1 MLVTPSP
8 APSPELPLSLFPM
21 DLLGLGT
28 VEVVVEDCTGMALR
42 LHFIIFSIIVH
53 LCTFALTPMDLLG
66 LGKGDKL
73 QTGLHI
79 YRFTTESRLS
89 SATTEQWDA
98 PESHGGQPCEF
109 VACERMHQG
118 WA

>member
-28 VEVVVEDCTGMALR
+28 VEVVAKDCTGMAPR
-42 LHFIIFSIIVH
+42 LHFIIIIIH

-66 LGKGDKL
+66 LGNRDKL
-73 QTGLHI
+73 RTGLQI

-89 SATTEQWDA
+89 SATTEQ
-98 PESHGGQPCEF
+98 
-109 VACERMHQG
+109 
-118 WA
+118 